1 MNASDFN
8 RFDEPTRRRFI
19 TNAAKMYLGVQL
31 MPFFNGAATAA
42 PAAAKEAVK
51 AKAKSVIYLYMSGG
65 MSHLDTFDPKPKKK
79 EVMGPTEAIPT
90 KATDIFVGKN
100 LPKTAEVMDKVCVI
114 NSMTSRQGAHEQGT
128 YIMHTSYDMRGTVK
142 HPSLGAWVMKL
153 GGRHNP
159 EIPGYV
165 AIDSSQE
172 YSGGGFFGAKYAAAP
187 IGSPNEGLQDS
198 KKPGDVSK
206 KDFESRLSLADRLNK
221 QFHGKYQN
229 ADVKAYEELYLEAIK
244 LMNSKDLKAFNI
256 NDESA
261 SVRSMYGEGRF
272 AQGCMLARRLV
283 EHGVRFVEVQLGG
296 WDTHFDNFAAVE
308 GRCKEF
314 DQAYAGLLNDL
325 EKKGLL
331 KDTLVVV
338 ATEFGRTPTI
348 KTEHQNGRDHH
359 PAAFTCLLAGGGVK
373 GGFKYGESDAK
384 GERVKDKPVAVQDFN
399 ATIASAL
406 GLPHDLTV
414 MSPSGRPFKFAD
426 KGVPVAE
433 VFA

>member
-1 MNASDFN
+1 MNASDLN
-8 RFDEPTRRRFI
+8 RLDEPTRRRFI

-31 MPFFNGAATAA
+31 MPFFNSAASAA
-42 PAAAKEAVK
+42 PAAAQEAVK
-51 AKAKSVIYLYMSGG
+51 AKAKAVIYLYMSGG

-79 EVMGPTEAIPT
+79 EVMGPMEALPT
-90 KATDIFVGKN
+90 KASDIFVGKY

-128 YIMHTSYDMRGTVK
+128 YIMHTSYEMRGTVK

-153 GGRHNP
+153 GGRSNP
-159 EIPGYV
+159 EIPGFV
-165 AIDSSQE
+165 AIDSSADT
-172 YSGGGFFGAKYAAAP
+172 SGGGFFGAKFAAAP
-187 IGSPNEGLQDS
+187 IGSPTDGLQDS
-198 KKPGDVSK
+198 KKPGAVSK
-206 KDFESRLSLADRLNK
+206 EDFEHRLSLADRLNK

-229 ADVKAYEELYLEAIK
+229 ADVKAYEELYQEAIK

-261 SVRSMYGEGRF
+261 SVRSTYGDGRF

-283 EHGVRFVEVQLGG
+283 EHGVKFVEVQLGG

-314 DQAYAGLLNDL
+314 DQAYAGLLKDL
-325 EKKGLL
+325 ESKGML

-348 KTEHQNGRDHH
+348 KTEHQMGRDHH

-373 GGFKYGESDAK
+373 GGFKYGETDPK

-399 ATIASAL
+399 ATIANAL

-414 MSPSGRPFKFAD
+414 MSPSGRPFQFAD
-426 KGVPVAE
+426 QGKPLTE

>member
-1 MNASDFN
+1 MNAKDFN

-19 TNAAKMYLGVQL
+19 TNAAKMYLGVNL
-31 MPFFNGAATAA
+31 FPFFSQDAGAA
-42 PAAAKEAVK
+42 PVPVK
-51 AKAKSVIYLYMSGG
+51 GKAKSVIYLYMSGG

-79 EVMGPTEAIPT
+79 EVMGPTEAIAT
-90 KATDIFVGKN
+90 SATDIMVGKY

-153 GGRHNP
+153 GGRLNP

-172 YSGGGFFGAKYAAAP
+172 YSGGGFFGAKFAAAP
-187 IGSPNEGLQDS
+187 IGSPNDGLQDS
-198 KKPGDVSK
+198 RKPEGVSK
-206 KDFESRLSLADRLNK
+206 EDFERRLSLADRLNK
-221 QFHGKYQN
+221 QFHGRYQN
-229 ADVKAYEELYLEAIK
+229 ADVKAYEELYQEAIR

-256 NDESA
+256 NDEAA
-261 SVRSMYGEGRF
+261 STRTMYGGGRF

-296 WDTHFDNFAAVE
+296 WDTHYDNFAAVE

-314 DQAYAGLLNDL
+314 DQAYAGLLQDL
-325 EKKGLL
+325 EKRGLL

-338 ATEFGRTPTI
+338 ATEFGRTPEI
-348 KTEHQNGRDHH
+348 KTEHQDGRDHH
-359 PAAFTCLLAGGGVK
+359 PAAFSCLLAGGGVK
-373 GGFKYGESDAK
+373 GGFKYGETDAK
-384 GERVKDKPVAVQDFN
+384 GDRVKDKPVTVQDFN

-406 GLPHDLTV
+406 GLPYDLVV

-426 KGVPVAE
+426 QGKPVAE